1 MRDEN
6 AKDGAL
12 LPWGAVREQFLDAV
26 TLEVAGN
33 AALSFS
39 ALSRS
44 CSGVGAFCFIRTRVY
59 LKIKT
64 QGCIFEENF
73 RKGPL
78 LLQVCVPALDTGKET
93 NCIMI
98 KSFLSIKAPNSS

>member
-39 ALSRS
+39 ALRRS
-44 CSGVGAFCFIRTRVY
+44 CSGVGVFCFIRTRVY

-64 QGCIFEENF
+64 QRCIFEENF

-78 LLQVCVPALDTGKET
+78 LQVSVPALDTGKEA
-93 NCIMI
+93 NYIMI
-98 KSFLSIKAPNSS
+98 KSFLSIKAPNST